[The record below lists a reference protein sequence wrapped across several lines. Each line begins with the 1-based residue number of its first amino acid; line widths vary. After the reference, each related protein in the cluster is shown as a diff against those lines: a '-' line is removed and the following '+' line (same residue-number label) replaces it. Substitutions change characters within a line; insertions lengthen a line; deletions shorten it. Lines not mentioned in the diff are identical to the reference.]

1 MTGRTLRDTEIEAL
15 ACHRC
20 PLCETRTTVVFG
32 VGNPYARVMF
42 IGEAPGRQED
52 LGAEPFIGAA
62 GKYLNELL
70 ALAGLKREEIYIANV
85 LKCRPPDNRDPK
97 PEEIEVCTPFLRDQV
112 RAIHPDIL
120 VTLGNFATRF
130 ILKTE
135 KGITSLRGQFY
146 QAGRFQ
152 VLPIFHPAAAIYDQS
167 KRSLME
173 HDFLLLGEHLTR
185 TRQEDT
191 LPGDTAQTAVSDN
204 ELK

>member
-15 ACHRC
+15 GCHRC

-32 VGNPYARVMF
+32 VGNPFARVMF

-70 ALAGLKREEIYIANV
+70 ARAGLKREEIYIANV
-85 LKCRPPDNRDPK
+85 LKCRPPGNRDPK
-97 PEEIEVCTPFLRDQV
+97 PDEIELCASFLRDQV

-120 VTLGNFATRF
+120 VTLGNFSTRF

-167 KRSLME
+167 KRSIME
-173 HDFLLLGEHLTR
+173 HDFSLLGEYLEQTR
-185 TRQEDT
+185 REHTPLEDIDQ
-191 LPGDTAQTAVSDN
+191 PVISDD
-204 ELK
+204 ELD